1 MRRNLEYVIIQINM
15 SLLLSLCV
23 LTCPGLFFSRHF
35 SVFFFTVCIESA
47 GAPNEDIV
55 QNHLT

>member
-1 MRRNLEYVIIQINM
+1 MKRNLEICNNSNKYVF
-15 SLLLSLCV
+15 LLSLCV
-23 LTCPGLFFSRHF
+23 LTCPGLFSSRHF